1 MARRAALLRLFTHP
15 WWWGLGAVSAVVL
28 LAQLPASHATAWH
41 FFELAADLLVGD
53 GPGGDGQG
61 LALYRDHPE
70 LQFGP
75 LSILVA
81 LPLTLL
87 GGAGEI
93 VVMILGS
100 VAGLVLVRMSL
111 DAYGE
116 IRPRVAAVVAV
127 VIVVTWGDVVVR
139 TAHIDDAITLLA
151 VAAAVRAI
159 TQDRG
164 RASTL
169 ATVMLAVAAAAKPW
183 GVIFAPLAAAPA
195 GRWRWLRP
203 IVAAGIGVATW
214 VPFMLAAPATL
225 DTSEFG
231 IRTDPT
237 SVLRALGVDAA
248 TTPTWV
254 RPAQLVGGMVL
265 VAALV
270 AARRWPAAVLAGVAW
285 RLLLDPGAHRYYTIG
300 FVLGALLVELGSRRD
315 RIPWF
320 TIAAA
325 LVLEVTAMPDVPAG
339 PARALRAATV
349 MVALIVVIL
358 PPSKLMPI
366 STPEV
371 RNRPQFQD

>member
-15 WWWGLGAVSAVVL
+15 WWWALGAVSAVVL
-28 LAQLPASHATAWH
+28 LVQLPASHATAWH

-53 GPGGDGQG
+53 GPDGDGQG

-93 VVMILGS
+93 VVLILGS
-100 VAGLVLVRMSL
+100 AVGLILVRMSF
-111 DAYGE
+111 DTYGE
-116 IRPRVAAVVAV
+116 LRPLVAAAVGV
-127 VIVVTWGDVVVR
+127 VIVVAWGDVVVR

-159 TQDRG
+159 AQDRG
-164 RASTL
+164 RASKI

-195 GRWRWLRP
+195 GPWRWLRP
-203 IVAAGIGVATW
+203 IVAAGVGVLTW
-214 VPFMLAAPATL
+214 APFVLAAPDTL

-237 SVLRALGVDAA
+237 SVLRAFGVDAA

-254 RPAQLVGGMVL
+254 RPTQLVGGMVL
-265 VAALV
+265 VAVLV
-270 AARRWPAAVLAGVAW
+270 AARRWPAAFLAGVAW

-320 TIAAA
+320 TITAA
-325 LVLEVTAMPDVPAG
+325 LALEVTAMPDVPTG
-339 PARALRAATV
+339 PALALRAVTV
-349 MVALIVVIL
+349 MVALFVVIL
-358 PPSKLMPI
+358 PQTKLMWI
-366 STPEV
+366 STSDV
-371 RNRPQFQD
+371 RKRPQFQD